1 MFCHFLFCFRWFS
14 FMMMMKYYLI
24 VPPCFHRG
32 STDHSNGRNLSIV
45 PTALVIASGG
55 IKDLVTASLYCF
67 ALLLS
72 FVCKLFSIS
81 GPIFNFWS
89 LISFSPSCFY
99 FPSLFQVIINISNKK
114 MKCPALQFIVSVST
128 VQ

>member
-1 MFCHFLFCFRWFS
+1 
-14 FMMMMKYYLI
+14 MMMKDYLI

-45 PTALVIASGG
+45 PPALVIASGG
-55 IKDLVTASLYCF
+55 IKDLVTASLYCL
-67 ALLLS
+67 ALLLP
-72 FVCKLFSIS
+72 FVYKLFSIS

-89 LISFSPSCFY
+89 LIS
-99 FPSLFQVIINISNKK
+99 LFQVIINNKK